1 MYKLTIELVPETSFY
16 NNVRSAVT
24 STEWNVIRRKCYK
37 KAGNVCEI
45 CGDKGTKQGRKY
57 SVECHEIWE
66 YDDILHIQKLT
77 GLIALCPKCHQVKHV
92 GLARI
97 NGKEPDVIRQ
107 LMKVNKITAT
117 EADNYII
124 ESFKIWE
131 KRSDKQWTVDISY
144 LEKYKKED
152 DSDNLFKMNSLF

>member
-1 MYKLTIELVPETSFY
+1 
-16 NNVRSAVT
+16 
-24 STEWNVIRRKCYK
+24 
-37 KAGNVCEI
+37 
-45 CGDKGTKQGRKY
+45 
-57 SVECHEIWE
+57 
-66 YDDILHIQKLT
+66 
-77 GLIALCPKCHQVKHV
+77 
-92 GLARI
+92 LARI